1 MRKGEPGY
9 VRQPPD
15 TRTKEALETRQ
26 RKGIVVSQLGYH
38 VYRSHQPQEMK
49 AFYFQGQK
57 HGANTRATIHCALP
71 LCWECN
77 IHSLLHCVLTITF

>member
-1 MRKGEPGY
+1 M
-9 VRQPPD
+9 
-15 TRTKEALETRQ
+15 
-26 RKGIVVSQLGYH
+26 SQLGYH

-57 HGANTRATIHCALP
+57 PGDNTRATIYCALP

-77 IHSLLHCVLTITF
+77 IHSLLHCVLTITFRGSYYYHSHFRDVETKAQS